1 MPKNTPSSTYPP
13 DQVYQQMIVAEQVS
27 RAAPRGQK
35 QRGACSHAHLPTPVV
50 VRLLTSK
57 TVVEIDDPQLV
68 KTLNLQTSRKSK
80 GSDLTCPSGRSCV
93 LTGCAGCRWLQT
105 VLICHSSL
113 RGVTVIKDKV
123 KSFHLFTPLLTS
135 SERYI
140 NKPDIVVLISQLRW
154 DAVVK
159 TKKQSALE
167 H

>member
-1 MPKNTPSSTYPP
+1 
-13 DQVYQQMIVAEQVS
+13 MIVAEQVS

-35 QRGACSHAHLPTPVV
+35 QRGACSHAHLPTPVL

-135 SERYI
+135 SERCI